1 MFFVSLTA
9 SSESEGIQKV
19 VLCYLTNNTVF
30 HCLVVS
36 DSDFKITVHDV
47 FIDYWY
53 EICYLLLFPGKG
65 ITLYVLKRS
74 TSRP

>member
-1 MFFVSLTA
+1 MYFVSLTA
-9 SSESEGIQKV
+9 SSESEDIQKV

>member
-1 MFFVSLTA
+1 MHFVSLTA

-19 VLCYLTNNTVF
+19 VLRYLADNTVL

>member
-1 MFFVSLTA
+1 MYFVSLTA

-19 VLCYLTNNTVF
+19 VHCYLTNNTVF

>member
-1 MFFVSLTA
+1 MYFVSLTA

-47 FIDYWY
+47 
-53 EICYLLLFPGKG
+53 LLIIGMKFVIFYFFPVKE
-65 ITLYVLKRS
+65 LRCMF
-74 TSRP
+74 